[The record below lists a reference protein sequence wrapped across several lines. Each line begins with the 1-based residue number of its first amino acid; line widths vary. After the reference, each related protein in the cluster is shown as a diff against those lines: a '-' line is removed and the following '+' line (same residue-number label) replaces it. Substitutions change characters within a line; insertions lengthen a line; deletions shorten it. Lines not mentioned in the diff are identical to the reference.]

1 MNASPGSPLAKAAR
15 FLDTNGL
22 FVFAGEIRRR
32 CGVLLRRLSLQRK
45 LQCRGLALGPRC
57 HLRGLSY
64 IRLGRN
70 FHAAEGLWL
79 EAINIGATPDNSIRI
94 RIGDNV
100 AVSRWSHIAATH
112 RVEIGDGVLIGSQ
125 VIITDH
131 NHGQYSGPYTH
142 PEIPPLDRPLDSS
155 KHVLIGQNVWIGDGV
170 VGHRCGDRNGGYH
183 GANSV
188 VIGQI
193 PPSPSRRV
201 QSAKPIKRFDFTS
214 RESVPHPMKR
224 AACTIVSLNYLPYA
238 RVLCNSFLRHHPD
251 CDFYV
256 LLVRIPANL
265 DLSCEPCRVLPV
277 EDLGIPDF
285 LSVAFKYEIL
295 ELNTNV
301 KPTFLKWLFAQGYD
315 QVVYLDPDI
324 FVYRRLNSIFET
336 LARSTIVIT
345 PHCLTPNQRDPASE
359 AVLLKGGVFNLGFV
373 AVRRCEETA
382 HFLDWWEQQRLSM
395 AFFEPS
401 KGISSTRSGSISSPV
416 SLKV

>member
-1 MNASPGSPLAKAAR
+1 
-15 FLDTNGL
+15 
-22 FVFAGEIRRR
+22 
-32 CGVLLRRLSLQRK
+32 
-45 LQCRGLALGPRC
+45 
-57 HLRGLSY
+57 
-64 IRLGRN
+64 
-70 FHAAEGLWL
+70 
-79 EAINIGATPDNSIRI
+79 
-94 RIGDNV
+94 
-100 AVSRWSHIAATH
+100 
-112 RVEIGDGVLIGSQ
+112 
-125 VIITDH
+125 
-131 NHGQYSGPYTH
+131 
-142 PEIPPLDRPLDSS
+142 
-155 KHVLIGQNVWIGDGV
+155 
-170 VGHRCGDRNGGYH
+170 
-183 GANSV
+183 
-188 VIGQI
+188 
-193 PPSPSRRV
+193 
-201 QSAKPIKRFDFTS
+201 
-214 RESVPHPMKR
+214 MKR

-256 LLVRIPANL
+256 LLVDRIPAHL

-382 HFLDWWEQQRLSM
+382 HFLDWWEQRCLSM

-401 KGISSTRSGSISSPV
+401 KGIFVDQKWINLVPCFFESVAILKNPACNMAWWNLHERELSVRDGELVVNGSEPLEFFHFSGISMDSGDKLSRRNSPFTLSNRPDIRPLYEEYRARLEDAGIREFKSRRYAFGSFENGQYINRLTRSLYAANLQVFKGEDPFSSSSRYYRWARAMGLLGKGDSANAYNAETYVKADVRLRVLRMLFRLALRVLGADRYSLLLKYLAWVSIPLNQHEIFPV
-416 SLKV
+416 